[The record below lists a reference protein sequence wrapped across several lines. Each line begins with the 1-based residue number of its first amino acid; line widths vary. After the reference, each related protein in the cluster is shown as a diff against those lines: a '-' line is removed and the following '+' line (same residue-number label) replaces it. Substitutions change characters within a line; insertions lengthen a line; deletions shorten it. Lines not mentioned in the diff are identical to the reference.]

1 MNGVSVGRSEGKIPL
16 GRQKLPWNDNVKTDL
31 KEI

>member
-1 MNGVSVGRSEGKIPL
+1 MNGVSVKRSAGKIPL
-16 GRQKLPWNDNVKTDL
+16 GRQKLPWNDNAKTDL